1 MIASGETGVLNNTHR
16 RGVGPPVLLLT
27 LLCALL
33 WSCGGGGGSST
44 NNPAPPP
51 PDPALNVTTTAL
63 PNGWVGHAYTATL
76 SAKGG
81 TAPLSWALKGGML
94 PAGLAISASGTI
106 SGSPTATAVSTPLT
120 FTVTDSYATR
130 HSKSVTVNLTVSPA
144 NITVAVTPAGAAV
157 TVAQPLTVIAAT
169 NDYAGASWGSSA
181 AGGTFSTTT
190 SQNGAAVIFTAP
202 ATAGVYTITATSV
215 TDPSKTSSMTV
226 GVTDLEGIY
235 TYHVDLARDG
245 VNAREFALT
254 TTNVNTKAFGKLFSC
269 TVDGAVF
276 AQPLWVANLTVGG
289 ARHNVVF
296 VATGQD
302 SLYAFDADRSPC
314 LQLWHVS
321 LIDAAHGGTAGEI
334 TTKDYGIVATPV
346 IDPAANV
353 LYVACRSVNSAGT
366 AAYQRLHVVDVFTG
380 SEKTGSPVTIQASF
394 PYAGGQRIF
403 NPLRVNAPRAG
414 LALVKGTVYV
424 AFGAWVET
432 GTWFGWMMGYAYS
445 GAALTQTAV
454 FNVAPNGN
462 GGGIW
467 MSGGAPAAD
476 ANGNLYVIT
485 GNGTFDANTSSLAQ
499 LDYGD
504 SFLQLNGALGVKS
517 YFAPSDEDS
526 DYISDHDFGSG
537 GATLVLNL
545 NSGPLQHVVVGGGKD
560 GALYLING
568 DNMGGFGDDKAV
580 QRLPLNGGIFSSS
593 VFWNNTLYIGPA
605 GAKLQAYA
613 FDTSKDQLGATATSA
628 SPSAFNWP
636 GAGLAVSVAGN
647 SGSALVWAVD
657 SSSNCF
663 VGSPCGPAVLHAYP
677 AANLATELWNSSMVS
692 TDAAGNAVKFTV
704 PSVANGKVY
713 LGTRGKDTVNPN
725 GNSATTG
732 ELDVYGLKP

>member
-1 MIASGETGVLNNTHR
+1 MLNNTHCR
-16 RGVGPPVLLLT
+16 RVGPAVLLPT

-33 WSCGGGGGSST
+33 WSCGGGGGGGSSS
-44 NNPAPPP
+44 NNPA
-51 PDPALNVTTTAL
+51 LNITTSSL

-76 SAKGG
+76 SATGG
-81 TAPLSWALKGGML
+81 TAPLSWALTGGML
-94 PAGLAISASGTI
+94 PAGLAMSASGTI
-106 SGSPTATAVSTPLT
+106 SGSPTATTVGTPLT
-120 FTVTDSYATR
+120 FTVTDSYVTR
-130 HSKSVTVNLTVSPA
+130 HSKSVTLNLTVSPA
-144 NITVAVTPAGAAV
+144 NITVAVSPARAAL
-157 TVAQPLTVIAAT
+157 TVAQSLTVIAAT
-169 NDYAGASWGSSA
+169 NDYAGASWSSSP
-181 AGGTFSTTT
+181 AGGTFSGTT
-190 SQNGAAVIFTAP
+190 SQNGAAVFFTTP

-215 TDPSKTSSMTV
+215 TDPSKTSSITV
-226 GVTDLEGIY
+226 GVTDLKGVY

-245 VNAREFALT
+245 VNTREFALT
-254 TTNVNTKAFGKLFSC
+254 TTNVNTTTFGKLFSC
-269 TVDGAVF
+269 NVDGAVF

-334 TTKDYGIVATPV
+334 TNQDYGIVGTPV

-353 LYVACRSVNSAGT
+353 LYVVCRSLNSAGT
-366 AAYQRLHVVDVFTG
+366 AAYMRLHVVDVFTG
-380 SEKTGSPVTIQASF
+380 SEKTSSPVTIQASF
-394 PYAGGQRIF
+394 PYAGGQLIF
-403 NPLRVNAPRAG
+403 DPATVNARGG
-414 LALVKGTVYV
+414 LALVKGTVYIT
-424 AFGAWVET
+424 FGAILEPST
-432 GTWFGWMMGYAYS
+432 YFGWMMGYAYNGS
-445 GAALTQTAV
+445 VLTQTAV

-476 ANGNLYVIT
+476 ANGNLYVLT

-504 SFLQLNGALGVKS
+504 SFLQLNSALGVKS
-517 YFAPSDEDS
+517 YFTPSDEDS
-526 DYISDHDFGSG
+526 DNINDVDFGSG

-568 DNMGGFGDDKAV
+568 DNMGGLGDNNAV
-580 QRLPLNGGIFSSS
+580 QRLFLNAEISSSS

-605 GAKLQAYA
+605 GASLQAYA
-613 FDTSKDQLGATATSA
+613 FDTSKDQLGPTATSA

-647 SGSALVWAVD
+647 SGSGLVWAVD

-663 VGSPCGPAVLHAYP
+663 VGHPCGPAVLHAYD
-677 AANLATELWNSSMVS
+677 ATNLKNERWNSSTVS

-704 PSVANGKVY
+704 PTVANGKVY

-725 GNSATTG
+725 LNSATTG